1 MRPSEVRNTV
11 KVFTKGILPTVDMPA
26 AVATMFCSAMPML
39 KNLSGCAFPKM
50 ALFVEPERS
59 ASSTTM
65 FSLSF
70 PSSASTV
77 P

>member
-1 MRPSEVRNTV
+1 MRNTV

-39 KNLSGCAFPKM
+39 KKRSGCALPNM

-59 ASSTTM
+59 ASSTTIS
-65 FSLSF
+65 SLIS
-70 PSSASTV
+70 PSSARTV